1 METHVDTNRQ
11 SRQRRNR
18 LLWVL
23 CGATFLIFFQAFMV
37 APLLPRL
44 AQVFSVPIQTIGLII
59 PAYLIPYGAA
69 TLVYGPLSDRLGRRS
84 ILVGSLAAFILLTA
98 FTATVQSA
106 PAMLVLPL
114 LTRGRALGWLF
125 GAMAGGIAF
134 GSTFGALLEPELHW
148 QGLFL
153 GVAGL
158 SALVFVALLSQL
170 HRELPAQPS
179 SQARRSLGEVLSV
192 FTISS
197 MLP

>member
-1 METHVDTNRQ
+1 MNHFGGSSSMESHMDTNGQ

-84 ILVGSLAAFILLTA
+84 MLVGSLADFILLTA
-98 FTATVQSA
+98 PPATLQS
-106 PAMLVLPL
+106 PPRMPVLRL
-114 LTRGRALGWLF
+114 LT
-125 GAMAGGIAF
+125 
-134 GSTFGALLEPELHW
+134 
-148 QGLFL
+148 GL
-153 GVAGL
+153 
-158 SALVFVALLSQL
+158 
-170 HRELPAQPS
+170 
-179 SQARRSLGEVLSV
+179 
-192 FTISS
+192 
-197 MLP
+197 